1 MRIGLFT
8 DTYFPQVSGVSTS
21 ICTLKEELE
30 KEGHEVYIFT
40 TTDKAV
46 KRYEDPTIIRLPSV
60 PFVSF
65 TDRRVVYRG
74 CGNAN
79 ASGGVVYAHAS
90 SDASFAGA
98 NVGSRLAFRGQIVWA
113 QSVSA
118 FKSIS
123 EVA

>member
-74 CGNAN
+74 LISSYKIAKQYKLDIINN
-79 ASGGVVYAHAS
+79 QTEFIVGVLWKIICS
-90 SDASFAGA
+90 SLS
-98 NVGSRLAFRGQIVWA
+98 IT
-113 QSVSA
+113 SVDTY
-118 FKSIS
+118 FYNINI
-123 EVA
+123 